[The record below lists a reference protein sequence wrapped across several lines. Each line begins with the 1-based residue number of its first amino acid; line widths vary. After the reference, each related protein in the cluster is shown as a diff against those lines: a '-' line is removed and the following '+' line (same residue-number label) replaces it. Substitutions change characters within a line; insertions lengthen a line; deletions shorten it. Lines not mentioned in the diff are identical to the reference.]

1 MRFSEAVAKRVLET
15 ILPGA
20 SLSYRPEQSHGE
32 YDFHLQYEDG
42 ATAAVEVTA
51 AVDEALAK
59 TASAIRNERR
69 GGPVIRATLCK
80 RSWVIFPTR
89 GACINGIRRDADQ
102 HLAKLE
108 REGIDSFYCT
118 SGSRDV
124 RNVCC
129 QLQITFGAAI
139 SSDGKPMILIAGP
152 IGAGAVGPSLAIR
165 AGEKEAW
172 KQDNRGKLAAADK
185 AERHLVVYFPKGGL
199 PWTSLTSFVPPSIL
213 PKIPNEVTNLW
224 LIGHSEKNEN
234 EFVAW
239 RASTNETWR
248 SSTVVCAPQG
258 LGATS
263 AT

>member
-20 SLSYRPEQSHGE
+20 SLSYRPEQSHSE

-59 TASAIRNERR
+59 TAGAIRNVRR

-80 RSWVIFPTR
+80 KSWVIFPTR
-89 GACINGIRRDADQ
+89 GACINGVRRDADQ

-108 REGIDSFYCT
+108 QEGIDSFYCT

-129 QLQITFGAAI
+129 QLQITFGATI
-139 SSDGKPMILIAGP
+139 SSDGEPMILIAGP
-152 IGAGAVGPSLAIR
+152 IGAGAVGQRLAIK

-172 KQDNRGKLAAADK
+172 KQDNREKRGAVDK
-185 AERHLVVYFPKGGL
+185 GERHLVVYFPMGGL
-199 PWTSLTSFVPPSIL
+199 PWSALTRSVPPSTL
-213 PKIPNEVTNLW
+213 PNIPHEITHLW
-224 LIGHSEKNEN
+224 LIGRVEDEN
-234 EFVAW
+234 EFVVW
-239 RASTNETWR
+239 RASTDETWR
-248 SSTVVCAPQG
+248 SSTVVCAPEG
-258 LGATS
+258 LVATS
-263 AT
+263 Q